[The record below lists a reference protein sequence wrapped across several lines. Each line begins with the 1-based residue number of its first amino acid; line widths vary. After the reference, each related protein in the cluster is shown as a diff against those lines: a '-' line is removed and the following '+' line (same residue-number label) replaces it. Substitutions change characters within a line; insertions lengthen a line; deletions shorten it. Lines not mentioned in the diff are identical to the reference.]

1 MLKFDLSEKSGK
13 DCRIN
18 PVPDES
24 LCVMNMPATKTEPVF
39 SLDGDHWI
47 PHAEAAGPFRG
58 LHGGG
63 VSGLT
68 VAVME
73 EMARA
78 EGFGTPVTATV
89 FILRPTPHE
98 KLTTKV
104 TPLRIGGR
112 IAILES
118 ELFAGEKLVAKATA
132 AFVKPVELPEL
143 AAVAVAPSPFDASNL
158 PKWQRGRPHGRVT
171 FFDALDIRDDGKGT
185 KWGRML
191 RPMTHYDTPFASL
204 FALSD
209 NGTPYWLSGT
219 ELWPPRWGFPNID
232 VTLHLSR
239 ARVGEWVGVTPTSD
253 WRVEGNGLTEAA
265 IHDEQGLLGR
275 GCQTVVVTPV

>member
-1 MLKFDLSEKSGK
+1 
-13 DCRIN
+13 
-18 PVPDES
+18 
-24 LCVMNMPATKTEPVF
+24 MNAITSSTEPVF
-39 SLDGDHWI
+39 SPDGNDWI
-47 PHAEAAGPFRG
+47 PHPQAAGPFRG

-78 EGFGTPVTATV
+78 EGFGTPTTATV
-89 FILRPTPHE
+89 FILRPAPHE
-98 KLTTKV
+98 KLQTKV
-104 TPLRIGGR
+104 TPLRVGGR

-118 ELFAGEKLVAKATA
+118 ELFAGDKLLAKATA
-132 AFVKPVELPEL
+132 AFVKPLNLPEL
-143 AAVAVAPSPFDASNL
+143 AEAQAPVTKVDPSGL
-158 PKWQRGRPHGRVT
+158 PKWGRTRNVDRVT
-171 FFDALDIRDDGKGT
+171 FFDALDIRDDGEGT

-191 RPMTHYDTPFASL
+191 RPMTPYDTPFASI

-219 ELWPPRWGFPNID
+219 NFWPPRWGFPNID
-232 VTLHLSR
+232 VALHVTR
-239 ARVGEWVGVTPTSD
+239 PRVGEWVGVTPASD
-253 WRVEGNGLTEAA
+253 WRIEGNGLTDAA
-265 IHDEQGLLGR
+265 IQDEQGLLGR

>member
-1 MLKFDLSEKSGK
+1 
-13 DCRIN
+13 
-18 PVPDES
+18 
-24 LCVMNMPATKTEPVF
+24 MNMSVPAADPIF
-39 SLDGDHWI
+39 SPDGNDWV
-47 PHAEAAGPFRG
+47 PHAEASGPFRG
-58 LHGGG
+58 LHGGA

-78 EGFGTPVTATV
+78 EGFGTPTTATI
-89 FILRPTPHE
+89 FILRPAPFE
-98 KLTTKV
+98 KLQTKV

-118 ELFAGEKLVAKATA
+118 ELFWGDKLIAKATA
-132 AFVKPVELPEL
+132 AFVKPINLPEL
-143 AAVAVAPSPFDASNL
+143 EIAEAPQIKVDPASL
-158 PKWQRGRPHGRVT
+158 PKWQRTSNQTHTT
-171 FFDALDIRDDGKGT
+171 FFDALDIRDDGQGT

-191 RPMTHYDTPFASL
+191 RPMTPYDTPFASL

-219 ELWPPRWGFPNID
+219 PLWPPRWGFPNID
-232 VTLHLSR
+232 VALHVTR
-239 ARVGEWVGVTPTSD
+239 PRIGEWVGVTPTSD

-265 IHDEQGLLGR
+265 IHDEHGLLGR
-275 GCQTVVVTPV
+275 GCQTVVVTPI